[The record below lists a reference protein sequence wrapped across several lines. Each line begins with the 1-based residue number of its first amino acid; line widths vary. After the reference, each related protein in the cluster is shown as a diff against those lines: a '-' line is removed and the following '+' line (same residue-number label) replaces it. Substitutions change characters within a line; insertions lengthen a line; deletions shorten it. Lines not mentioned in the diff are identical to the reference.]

1 MASFFV
7 CASSELALLPA
18 TVRTKRRQSV
28 CSNFFLQHSEGSFA
42 VGVSSLRWVRCHR
55 WTSPSISSARGS
67 THFMVE
73 VALACIVFAC
83 YHLSE
88 NLATNSGW
96 PQSPLFAAIPCP
108 SWDPCPGWTVL
119 YFACKQA
126 GFLMPRAARTRRP
139 SIRKVT
145 LCDVALSRLA

>member
-1 MASFFV
+1 MGLF
-7 CASSELALLPA
+7 LAALGGVLRRRGLIPA
-18 TVRTKRRQSV
+18 
-28 CSNFFLQHSEGSFA
+28 
-42 VGVSSLRWVRCHR
+42 WVRCHR
-55 WTSPSISSARGS
+55 WTSSSISSARGS

-83 YHLSE
+83 YHVFE

-96 PQSPLFAAIPCP
+96 PQSPLFAAIPRP

-145 LCDVALSRLA
+145 LCDVALLRLA